1 MGRHPV
7 ARTFIWLGKATSI
20 VLFGLLAGVVYRYVL
35 VHSNF
40 NLHAVENGMV
50 YRSGQMPA
58 DELARLVKTAGIRT
72 VINLRGEHVGQDW
85 YDEESQRARIMG
97 VSLVNYPINSQSQLT
112 DLQMNEISAAI
123 RKAEKP
129 VLIHCLAGSDR
140 TGLACALYCVDAGLP
155 VSFAQEQLS
164 SYYGHFPHLLWQD
177 SAAMDVSLGRYLEQA
192 SVRGANGSK

>member
-1 MGRHPV
+1 
-7 ARTFIWLGKATSI
+7 
-20 VLFGLLAGVVYRYVL
+20 
-35 VHSNF
+35 
-40 NLHAVENGMV
+40 MV

-85 YDEESQRARIMG
+85 YDEESQRARFMG
-97 VSLVNYPINSQSQLT
+97 VSLVNYPISSQSQLT

>member
-20 VLFGLLAGVVYRYVL
+20 VLFGLLGGVVYRYVL

-97 VSLVNYPINSQSQLT
+97 VSLVNYPISSQSQLT